1 VQIGSNRKAGQ
12 ISASSTNASDQ
23 SSSDGILRCTAVIY
37 APDGGEET
45 RTSLLETSGGRY
57 MGIWNANVA
66 PGEYKV
72 SIVASLDGN
81 AEAFTDV
88 LQVEVTRKG

>member
-1 VQIGSNRKAGQ
+1 M
-12 ISASSTNASDQ
+12 
-23 SSSDGILRCTAVIY
+23 IY
-37 APDGGEET
+37 GPDGDEVT
-45 RTSLLETSGGRY
+45 RTSLLETSRGRY
-57 MGIWNANVA
+57 MGIWNADVA
-66 PGEYKV
+66 PGVYKV